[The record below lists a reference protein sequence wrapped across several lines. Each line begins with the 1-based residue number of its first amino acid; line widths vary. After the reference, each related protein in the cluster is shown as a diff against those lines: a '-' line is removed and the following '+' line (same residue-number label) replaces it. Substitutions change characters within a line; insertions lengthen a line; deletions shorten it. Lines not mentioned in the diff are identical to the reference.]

1 MAKNKVTPFGKWI
14 KMRLLEKDMSS
25 TELAQRIG
33 TTKHRISEITRGVIP
48 GTKYKEKIIEVLADT
63 ESERKKAYRAS

>member
-1 MAKNKVTPFGKWI
+1 MAKNKVTSFGKWI

-25 TELAQRIG
+25 TELAQRVG

-48 GTKYKEKIIEVLADT
+48 GTKYKESIIEVLADT